1 MLKVFP
7 FGSGSEFTA
16 SFAVSSS
23 FAQTALKYQAAETS
37 SLAGTV
43 LTPISGSKPEVDIC
57 VITFSQYQQILAD
70 THVENCLSGVPSG
83 SQIC

>member
-16 SFAVSSS
+16 SFAVTSS
-23 FAQTALKYQAAETS
+23 FSQTAVRYQIAETS
-37 SLAGTV
+37 SIANTV
-43 LTPISGSKPEVDIC
+43 LTPISGSKPEVEIC
-57 VITFSQYQQILAD
+57 VITFEQYQQILAG

>member
-1 MLKVFP
+1 VLKVFP

-16 SFAVSSS
+16 SYAV
-23 FAQTALKYQAAETS
+23 TS
-37 SLAGTV
+37 SLAQSAAKYQSAVTSSNANIV
-43 LTPISGSKPEVDIC
+43 LTPVSGSRPAVEIC
-57 VITFSQYQQILAD
+57 AITFSQYQQILAG

>member
-1 MLKVFP
+1 VLKVFP

-23 FAQTALKYQAAETS
+23 FAQTAKRYQIATTS

-43 LTPISGSKPEVDIC
+43 LTPVSGSRPAVEIC
-57 VITFSQYQQILAD
+57 TITYPQYLQILAG
-70 THVENCLSGVPSG
+70 THVENCLTGVQSG